1 VPCYYLSLLEKNS
14 YNIPDPYWVAG
25 FASGEACFI
34 VDITKSNSN
43 KIGSS
48 VNLRFTISQHQRDEL
63 LLCNLINYFNCGKLY
78 KNNNCFNLTIRK
90 FADIDAKILP
100 FFLNYPIIGHK
111 FLDFQDFC
119 KVGYFLKE
127 KKHLTIDGIK
137 KISLIKSEMNT
148 KRV

>member
-1 VPCYYLSLLEKNS
+1 
-14 YNIPDPYWVAG
+14 
-25 FASGEACFI
+25 
-34 VDITKSNSN
+34 
-43 KIGSS
+43 
-48 VNLRFTISQHQRDEL
+48 
-63 LLCNLINYFNCGKLY
+63 LCNLINYFNCGKLY

-90 FADIDAKILP
+90 FADIDTKIIP

-111 FLDFQDFC
+111 LLDFQDFC
-119 KVGYFLKE
+119 KVGYLLKE

>member
-1 VPCYYLSLLEKNS
+1 
-14 YNIPDPYWVAG
+14 
-25 FASGEACFI
+25 
-34 VDITKSNSN
+34 
-43 KIGSS
+43 
-48 VNLRFTISQHQRDEL
+48 
-63 LLCNLINYFNCGKLY
+63 LCNLINSFNCGKLY

-90 FADIDAKILP
+90 FADIDTKIIP

-119 KVGYFLKE
+119 KVGYLLKE

-137 KISLIKSEMNT
+137 KINLIKSEMNT

>member
-1 VPCYYLSLLEKNS
+1 M
-14 YNIPDPYWVAG
+14 
-25 FASGEACFI
+25 
-34 VDITKSNSN
+34 
-43 KIGSS
+43 
-48 VNLRFTISQHQRDEL
+48 
-63 LLCNLINYFNCGKLY
+63 CNLINYFNCGKLY

-90 FADIDAKILP
+90 FADSKGDTKIIP

-111 FLDFQDFC
+111 LLVRRIQDFC
-119 KVGYFLKE
+119 KVGYLLKE